1 MQREGPPSLFFVP
14 IFPAGIDSGRGMGYD
29 REDPPRLPFLMR
41 PGSVADDALPDPCRL
56 REREKRAAER
66 KEREKT

>member
-1 MQREGPPSLFFVP
+1 MQREGPPSLFLCRS
-14 IFPAGIDSGRGMGYD
+14 FPQALTADAEWGMIEKI
-29 REDPPRLPFLMR
+29 RRAFFLIR
-41 PGSVADDALPDPCRL
+41 PESVADDALPDPCRL

>member
-1 MQREGPPSLFFVP
+1 ME
-14 IFPAGIDSGRGMGYD
+14 YD

-41 PGSVADDALPDPCRL
+41 AGFVADDVLPDACRF
-56 REREKRAAER
+56 RERGKRAAER

>member
-1 MQREGPPSLFFVP
+1 
-14 IFPAGIDSGRGMGYD
+14 MGYD
-29 REDPPRLPFLMR
+29 REDPPRLFFLMR